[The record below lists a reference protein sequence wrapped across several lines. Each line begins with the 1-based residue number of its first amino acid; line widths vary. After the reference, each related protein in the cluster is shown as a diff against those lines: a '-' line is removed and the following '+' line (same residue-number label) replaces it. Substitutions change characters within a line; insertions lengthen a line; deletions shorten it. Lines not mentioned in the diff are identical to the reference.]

1 MRLDVA
7 YARDGRKSASKAVES
22 PMISVVCC
30 GKAVA
35 VVSVCSFVVGLFCL
49 RHTQSSLLLEPR
61 IRHPPKTTLSADT
74 VCAIGDLHGDLE
86 QGYTALRLA
95 GVVDV
100 QGSWSGGQATLVQ
113 TGDLLDRGPNSL
125 DLVELFERLKVL
137 AVSLNCTTC
146 YAHKQHTM

>member
-1 MRLDVA
+1 
-7 YARDGRKSASKAVES
+7 
-22 PMISVVCC
+22 MISLVCC

-35 VVSVCSFVVGLFCL
+35 VVSVCSFVLGLFCL

-61 IRHPPKTTLSADT
+61 ISHPPKTTLSADT

-125 DLVELFERLKVL
+125 DLVELFERLKVQPFS
-137 AVSLNCTTC
+137 VSCTSC
-146 YAHKQHTM
+146 QVHKQHIMQQ

>member
-1 MRLDVA
+1 MVDDA
-7 YARDGRKSASKAVES
+7 AEKCKQAVEL
-22 PMISVVCC
+22 PMISLVCC

-35 VVSVCSFVVGLFCL
+35 VVSVCSFVLGLFCL

-61 IRHPPKTTLSADT
+61 ISHPLKTTLSADT

-95 GVVDV
+95 GFVDV
-100 QGSWSGGQATLVQ
+100 QGSWSGGKATLVQ

-125 DLVELFERLKVL
+125 DLVELFERLKVQPL
-137 AVSLNCTTC
+137 FVNGTSCQ
-146 YAHKQHTM
+146 AHKQHTM